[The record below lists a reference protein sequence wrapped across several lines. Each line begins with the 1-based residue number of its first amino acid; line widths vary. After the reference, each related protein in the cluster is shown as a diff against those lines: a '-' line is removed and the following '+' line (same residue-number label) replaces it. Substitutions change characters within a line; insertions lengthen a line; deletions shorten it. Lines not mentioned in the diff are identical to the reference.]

1 VGLRVPA
8 HDATLEVLRSVG
20 RPLAAPSANRSGHV
34 SPTSAAH
41 VLADLDGLIDAV
53 LDAGP
58 CDVGVESTIIACL
71 GGAPRLLRPGAVTR
85 AEAERVVGRA
95 LADGQEDAAAPVAP
109 GQLASHYAPRARLR
123 LDALAPREDEAWLG
137 FGPESVAQ
145 GGALRANLSP
155 SGDLVEAASSLFALL
170 RQLDASGAAA
180 IAVAP
185 IPRHGLG
192 EAIRD
197 RLARAA
203 APR

>member
-1 VGLRVPA
+1 
-8 HDATLEVLRSVG
+8 
-20 RPLAAPSANRSGHV
+20 
-34 SPTSAAH
+34 
-41 VLADLDGLIDAV
+41 VLADLDGVIDAV

-85 AEAERVVGRA
+85 AEAERVLGCS
-95 LADGQEDAAAPVAP
+95 LAEGLDDASAPVAP

-123 LDALAPREDEAWLG
+123 LNATAPREDEAWLG
-137 FGPESVAQ
+137 FGPDPVAD
-145 GGALRANLSP
+145 GGGSRANLSP
-155 SGDLVEAASSLFALL
+155 SGDLVEAASRLFALL
-170 RQLDASGAAA
+170 RQLDASGAAV

-185 IPRHGLG
+185 IPRQGLG

-197 RLARAA
+197 RLDRAA